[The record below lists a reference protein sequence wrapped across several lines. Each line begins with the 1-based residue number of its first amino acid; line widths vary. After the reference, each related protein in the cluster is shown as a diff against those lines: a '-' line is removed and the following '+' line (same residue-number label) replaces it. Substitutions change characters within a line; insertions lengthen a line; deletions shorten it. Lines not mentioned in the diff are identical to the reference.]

1 MTRDTSAVGAL
12 AALSW
17 RGWVVLHELARPGR
31 RRGTLDHVLVGP
43 GGVFVVS
50 RTKWPGPVSV
60 TGGELHWWT
69 PRRRDVTD
77 VAEAAAD
84 VLALVPDV
92 PVQPVLCLERHA
104 PVTGWASNVMLS
116 ATSNVE
122 EILTSRPPVLGPEQV
137 QQVADVLKTR
147 LRPAPP
153 AAAPSEAPSVRGA
166 MPWPVRVVLQA
177 VTLALA
183 ALLVIGLLQT
193 RVVDEISAA
202 VDDFITEVATV
213 EDPPPDRKP
222 AEEQP
227 REKRNG
233 TGPGSG
239 LFLRRTRPAPRPP
252 GSGPGRRRTRGG
264 PPRPVRR
271 RSGPPRRGRRPRR
284 DQPR

>member
-12 AALSW
+12 TALSW

-31 RRGTLDHVLVGP
+31 RRGTLDHVLVGTGRRVRASP
-43 GGVFVVS
+43 ARS
-50 RTKWPGPVSV
+50 GPARCRSSTASCTWVD
-60 TGGELHWWT
+60 G

-104 PVTGWASNVMLS
+104 PVTGWVSNVMLS

-137 QQVADVLKTR
+137 QQVAEVLKTR

-153 AAAPSEAPSVRGA
+153 AASPSEAPSVRGA
-166 MPWPVRVVLQA
+166 MPWPVRVLLQA

-193 RVVDEISAA
+193 RVVDEISAV

-213 EDPPPDRKP
+213 KDPPPDRKP
-222 AEEQP
+222 AEVQP
-227 REKRNG
+227 REKRQRHRAG
-233 TGPGSG
+233 
-239 LFLRRTRPAPRPP
+239 
-252 GSGPGRRRTRGG
+252 
-264 PPRPVRR
+264 
-271 RSGPPRRGRRPRR
+271 
-284 DQPR
+284 

>member
-17 RGWVVLHELARPGR
+17 RGWVVLHDLARPGR

-60 TGGELHWWT
+60 TDG
-69 PRRRDVTD
+69 DVTE
-77 VAEAAAD
+77 VVGAAAD

-92 PVQPVLCLERHA
+92 PVHPVLCLERHA
-104 PVTGWASNVMLS
+104 PVTGWVSNVMLC

-122 EILTSRPPVLGPEQV
+122 EVLTSRPAVLGPEQV
-137 QQVADVLKTR
+137 QQVADVLKSR

-153 AAAPSEAPSVRGA
+153 PAPPTAPSEARGPA
-166 MPWPVRVVLQA
+166 PWPVRVLIQA

-213 EDPPPDRKP
+213 QDAPTRKP
-222 AEEQP
+222 SQEQP
-227 REKRNG
+227 RRNKVG
-233 TGPGSG
+233 
-239 LFLRRTRPAPRPP
+239 
-252 GSGPGRRRTRGG
+252 
-264 PPRPVRR
+264 
-271 RSGPPRRGRRPRR
+271 
-284 DQPR
+284 

>member
-17 RGWVVLHELARPGR
+17 RGWVVLKDLTRPGR
-31 RRGTLDHVLVGP
+31 RRGTLDHLLVGP

-60 TGGELHWWT
+60 TGGELHLGGR
-69 PRRRDVTD
+69 PRPREVSE

-92 PVQPVLCLERHA
+92 PVHPVLCLERHA
-104 PVTGWASNVMLS
+104 PVTGWVSNVMLC
-116 ATSNVE
+116 ATSNAE
-122 EILTSRPPVLGPEQV
+122 EVLTSRPAVLGPEQV
-137 QQVADVLKTR
+137 QQVADVLKSR

-153 AAAPSEAPSVRGA
+153 PPAPEAGSGVRRA
-166 MPWPVRVVLQA
+166 TPWPVRVLLQA

-183 ALLVIGLLQT
+183 ALLVLGLLQT

-213 EDPPPDRKP
+213 QDPPDRRP
-222 AEEQP
+222 TQEQP
-227 REKRNG
+227 REK
-233 TGPGSG
+233 TVPGKTVHE
-239 LFLRRTRPAPRPP
+239 RE
-252 GSGPGRRRTRGG
+252 RRR
-264 PPRPVRR
+264 
-271 RSGPPRRGRRPRR
+271 
-284 DQPR
+284 